1 MGQRSAAN
9 VRCLGQIIAY
19 FSSKLTHITQCND
32 HQGVPNEYK
41 EKEEGGGDRCIIEL
55 FSRAQ
60 RTLTSSASTR
70 STTFVQT
77 FYSFSYNL
85 ANVCKKG
92 DSWYWQYIVKQK
104 TERPNQKPTTTVT
117 SESSEWVR
125 DKANDGRTYVGQKN
139 APVEPTLIA
148 LLDLS
153 VIGFSFV
160 FYDKAIRREQGN
172 LNLLDEPWRQ
182 EIPPLFQK

>member
-1 MGQRSAAN
+1 MGQRSAAK

-41 EKEEGGGDRCIIEL
+41 QKKEGGGDRCIIEL

-70 STTFVQT
+70 STTFDQI

-85 ANVCKKG
+85 ANVCREG
-92 DSWYWQYIVKQK
+92 DSWYWLCIAKQK
-104 TERPNQKPTTTVT
+104 TERPNQKSRNGDTL
-117 SESSEWVR
+117 
-125 DKANDGRTYVGQKN
+125 G
-139 APVEPTLIA
+139 PVELIVWP
-148 LLDLS
+148 LLEESIIIFGMSKSSGFKKYSICWVFQALS
-153 VIGFSFV
+153 VSLSLSLSFSLSLSL
-160 FYDKAIRREQGN
+160 Y
-172 LNLLDEPWRQ
+172 LC
-182 EIPPLFQK
+182 PLIIFE

>member
-1 MGQRSAAN
+1 MGQRSAAK

-41 EKEEGGGDRCIIEL
+41 QKEEGGGDRCIIEL

-70 STTFVQT
+70 STTFDQI

-85 ANVCKKG
+85 ANVCREG
-92 DSWYWQYIVKQK
+92 DSWYWLCIAKQK
-104 TERPNQKPTTTVT
+104 TERPNQKSRNGDTF
-117 SESSEWVR
+117 
-125 DKANDGRTYVGQKN
+125 G
-139 APVEPTLIA
+139 PVELIVWPEQA
-148 LLDLS
+148 NQGD
-153 VIGFSFV
+153 
-160 FYDKAIRREQGN
+160 RREQDDHWPGWGIYHHIWN
-172 LNLLDEPWRQ
+172 E
-182 EIPPLFQK
+182 

>member
-1 MGQRSAAN
+1 MGQRSAAK

-41 EKEEGGGDRCIIEL
+41 QKEEGGGDRCIIEL

-70 STTFVQT
+70 STTFDQI

-85 ANVCKKG
+85 ANVCKKKATHDTG
-92 DSWYWQYIVKQK
+92 SALSNRKLNVQTK
-104 TERPNQKPTTTVT
+104 NQQPQ
-117 SESSEWVR
+117 SLLHWPAAASSEISECNWIFICFLWQSYKKRAGKSASWALALAAR
-125 DKANDGRTYVGQKN
+125 D
-139 APVEPTLIA
+139 
-148 LLDLS
+148 S
-153 VIGFSFV
+153 
-160 FYDKAIRREQGN
+160 
-172 LNLLDEPWRQ
+172 
-182 EIPPLFQK
+182 PLFQK